1 MAFVVPFFAFSA
13 AVFLLP
19 LLMIIVYSFSG
30 EGFTL
35 RHYEEFFVSTLY
47 LRVLWTTIEVSL
59 ATAALTLL
67 LAYPVAYYLARQPPR
82 RRALMAMFLL
92 LPFYTSILVK
102 SFAFMVFLGYQGIA
116 NATIRLAF
124 GPEAGLEMM
133 FNRFGVYVGLTHNYL
148 PYMVFPIL
156 VSLLAQNPLLRRAA
170 EIMGAGPWRIFWRI
184 TLPLSMPGILAGVL
198 LTVILTLGQ
207 FITPAL
213 LGGRRDLMIANL
225 VDFHIKESLDWG
237 MASTIAVILV
247 LIASTFMVLLAR
259 VRGGQ
264 LFGQERIAT

>member
-1 MAFVVPFFAFSA
+1 MPFVAPFFAFAA
-13 AVFLLP
+13 AVFLVP
-19 LLMIIVYSFSG
+19 LLMIFYYSFSG

-35 RHYEEFFVSTLY
+35 AHYQELFSGTLY
-47 LRVLWTTIEVSL
+47 VNVLWTTIEVSL
-59 ATAALTLL
+59 STATLTLL
-67 LAYPVAYYLARQPPR
+67 LAYPVAYYLAQQPPK
-82 RRALMAMFLL
+82 RRAFLALFLL

-116 NATIRLAF
+116 NSALRLAF

-156 VSLLAQNPLLRRAA
+156 VSLLAQNPALRKAA
-170 EIMGAGPWRIFWRI
+170 EIMGAGPQRIFWRV
-184 TLPLSMPGILAGVL
+184 TFPLSMPGVLAGVL

-207 FITPAL
+207 FITPSL
-213 LGGRRDLMIANL
+213 LGGRKDLMMANL
-225 VDFHIKESLDWG
+225 IDFHIKEAMDWG
-237 MASTIAVILV
+237 MASTISIVLMVLSSLV
-247 LIASTFMVLLAR
+247 LLLLAK

-264 LFGQERIAT
+264 MFEQRSI

>member
-13 AVFLLP
+13 VVFLLP
-19 LLMIIVYSFSG
+19 LLMIVGYSFSG
-30 EGFTL
+30 EGFTFG
-35 RHYEEFFVSTLY
+35 HYEEFFSSTLY

-67 LAYPVAYYLARQPPR
+67 LAYPVAYYLARQPPK
-82 RRALMAMFLL
+82 RRALMGLFLL

-156 VSLLAQNPLLRRAA
+156 VSLLAQNPVLRRAA
-170 EIMGAGPWRIFWRI
+170 EIMGAGPWRIFWRV
-184 TLPLSMPGILAGVL
+184 TFPLSMPGILAGVL

-213 LGGRRDLMIANL
+213 LGGRKDLMIANL

-237 MASTIAVILV
+237 MASTIAVILM
-247 LIASTFMVLLAR
+247 LIASMFMVLLAK

-264 LFGQERIAT
+264 VFEQERIAA

>member
-1 MAFVVPFFAFSA
+1 MAFVAPFFGFTA

-19 LLMIIVYSFSG
+19 LVMIVYYSFLG

-35 RHYEEFFVSTLY
+35 EYYEEFFTGTLY
-47 LRVLWTTIEVSL
+47 LRVLWTTIEVSIS
-59 ATAALTLL
+59 TAVLTLL
-67 LAYPVAYYLARQPPR
+67 LAYPVAYYLAQQPPK
-82 RRALMAMFLL
+82 RRALMALFLL

-102 SFAFMVFLGYQGIA
+102 SFAFMVFLGHQGIA
-116 NATIRLAF
+116 NAAMRFAF

-156 VSLLAQNPLLRRAA
+156 VSLLAQNPALRKAA
-170 EIMGAGPWRIFWRI
+170 EIMGAGPWRIFWRV
-184 TLPLSMPGILAGVL
+184 TFPLSMPGVLAGVL
-198 LTVILTLGQ
+198 LTVLLTLGQ

-213 LGGRRDLMIANL
+213 LGGRKDLMIANL

-237 MASTIAVILV
+237 MASAIAVILM
-247 LIASTFMVLLAR
+247 LLASAFMVLLAR

-264 LFGQERIAT
+264 MFEPGGAAP